1 MRERKRKKISEK
13 LPLAYYY
20 LLLCASAVCII
31 YHNTYLIDLVAF
43 ALIVTATIV
52 KVAVVFETLVS
63 CLPEM

>member
-20 LLLCASAVCII
+20 LLAVCII

>member
-20 LLLCASAVCII
+20 LLLLAVCII

-52 KVAVVFETLVS
+52 KVAVVFETLVP